1 MKWILLAVFISL
13 SSVANARMYQW
24 IDAHSG
30 TPQLSGGPPVWY
42 RSTSPGPRVV
52 VFEDGR
58 LLDDTELKV
67 SPERRKALREAAYR
81 EYDERKQLG
90 ELKRLEQLARR
101 EESLRRRAALAEKGA
116 EEAKTEDKTEE
127 TPENLDQATIDRL
140 KALIS
145 SFDKQNTGTP
155 PPASK

>member
-1 MKWILLAVFISL
+1 MKWVLLAVFISL
-13 SSVANARMYQW
+13 SGMANARMYQW

-42 RSTSPGPRVV
+42 RSTHPGPRVV

-58 LLDDTELKV
+58 LLDDTALKV
-67 SPERRKALREAAYR
+67 TPERRKALREAAYR

-101 EESLRRRAALAEKGA
+101 EESLRRRAQAEKGA
-116 EEAKTEDKTEE
+116 EEAKTEDQAEE
-127 TPENLDQATIDRL
+127 TPENMDQATIDRL

-145 SFDKQNTGTP
+145 SFDKQNTGTRS
-155 PPASK
+155 ADKK